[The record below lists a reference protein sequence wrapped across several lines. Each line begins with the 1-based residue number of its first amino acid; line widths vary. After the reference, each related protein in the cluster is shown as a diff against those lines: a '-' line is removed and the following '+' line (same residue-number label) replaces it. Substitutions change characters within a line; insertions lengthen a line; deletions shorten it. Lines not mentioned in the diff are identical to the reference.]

1 MNRRYS
7 AEEMAP
13 VICEFVS
20 QGKKVNITVT
30 GNSMYPLFRNRLD
43 SVVLEK
49 CEKYKKNDIVF
60 YKRENGQ
67 YILHRI
73 IREDEKGFC
82 MAGDNETE
90 KEYPVSEKTIIAKV
104 TEAKRG
110 KKNVGF
116 SGSFYK
122 FYCFV
127 WTNLFFMRK
136 ILLKIIKTLAK
147 LKNIVYNNVE

>member
-7 AEEMAP
+7 VQEMAP

-20 QGKKVNITVT
+20 AGKKVNITVT

-49 CEKYKKNDIVF
+49 CENYKKNDIVF

-73 IREDEKGFC
+73 IKKDENGFC
-82 MAGDNETE
+82 MAGDNETK
-90 KEYPVSEKTIIAKV
+90 KEYPVSEKTVIAKV

-110 KKNVGF
+110 EKNVEF
-116 SGSFYK
+116 SGAFYK
-122 FYCFV
+122 CYCFV

-147 LKNIVYNNVE
+147 LKNIVYNN